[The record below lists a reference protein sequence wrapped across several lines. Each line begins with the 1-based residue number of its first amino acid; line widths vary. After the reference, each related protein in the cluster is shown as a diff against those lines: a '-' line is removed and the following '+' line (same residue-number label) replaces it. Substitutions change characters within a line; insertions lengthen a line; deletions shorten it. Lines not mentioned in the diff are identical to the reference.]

1 MLRIFVLLFA
11 FLALPLKA
19 EEIVAGLSQGRVSIT
34 TNFDG
39 SDILV
44 YGAVKRDAPLPKGD
58 IDIVIAISGPSSP
71 LTVRKKD
78 KRFGIW
84 VNTESVDV
92 GAAPAFY
99 AVATT
104 GPLAEILS
112 PEQDQQH
119 RISIE
124 QMIRSVG
131 VDNSRDDIRDALIR
145 IRASGDLYQELE
157 NTVEFTADTLF
168 RTDIALP
175 ANLTEGTYHT
185 RMFILRDKAVVS
197 QTDTVIDV
205 RKVGLERFLY
215 NLAHDLP
222 LVYGLLSLFIAIAAG
237 WGASTIFRY
246 IK

>member
-1 MLRIFVLLFA
+1 MLRIVVLL
-11 FLALPLKA
+11 LALVALPVKA

-44 YGAVKRDAPLPKGD
+44 YGAVKRDAPIPAGD
-58 IDIVIAISGPSSP
+58 IDIIIAISGPSSP

-78 KRFGIW
+78 KKFGIW
-84 VNTESVDV
+84 VNTDSIDV
-92 GAAPAFY
+92 GAAPSFY

-104 GPLAEILS
+104 GPLSEILS
-112 PEQDQQH
+112 PEQDEQH
-119 RISIE
+119 RISTS
-124 QMIRSVG
+124 QMIRGVG
-131 VDNSRDDIRDALIR
+131 LDNSRDDVRDALIR

-157 NTVEFTADTLF
+157 ETIEFTEDTLF

-185 RMFILRDKAVVS
+185 RMFILRDQQVVS
-197 QTDTVIDV
+197 QTDTIIDV

-215 NLAHDLP
+215 NLAHEMP
-222 LVYGLLSLFIAIAAG
+222 LIYGLLSLFIAVAAG
-237 WGASTIFRY
+237 WGASAIFRY

>member
-1 MLRIFVLLFA
+1 MLRIFVLVLA
-11 FLALPLKA
+11 LVALPLRA
-19 EEIVAGLSQGRVSIT
+19 EEIVAGLSQEHVDIT

-44 YGAVKRDAPLPKGD
+44 YGAVKRDAPLPTGA
-58 IDIVIAISGPSSP
+58 IDIIIAISGPSSP
-71 LTVRKKD
+71 LTIRRKD

-84 VNTESVDV
+84 VNTESVEL
-92 GAAPAFY
+92 GAAPSFY

-104 GPLAEILS
+104 GPLVDILS
-112 PEQDQQH
+112 PEEDRMH
-119 RISIE
+119 RISVE
-124 QMIRSVG
+124 QMIRSDG
-131 VDNSRDDIRDALIR
+131 VEAPREDIRDALIR
-145 IRASGDLYQELE
+145 IRENGDLYQELE
-157 NTVEFTADTLF
+157 STIALTDDTLF

-185 RMFILRDKAVVS
+185 RMFILRDQEVVA

-222 LVYGLLSLFIAIAAG
+222 LAYGLLSLFIAVAAG

>member
-1 MLRIFVLLFA
+1 MLRIFVLLLA
-11 FLALPLKA
+11 LVALPLRA
-19 EEIVAGLSQGRVSIT
+19 EEIVAGLSQEHVDIT

-39 SDILV
+39 SEILV
-44 YGAVKRDAPLPKGD
+44 YGAVKRDAPLPAGD
-58 IDIVIAISGPSSP
+58 LDIIIAVSGPSSP
-71 LTVRKKD
+71 LTVRRKD

-84 VNTESVDV
+84 VNTESVEL
-92 GAAPAFY
+92 GSAPSFY

-104 GPLAEILS
+104 RPLDDILS
-112 PEQDQQH
+112 PEQDQTH
-119 RISIE
+119 RISVE

-131 VDNSRDDIRDALIR
+131 VEAPREDIRDALIR
-145 IRASGDLYQELE
+145 IRAKGDLYQELE
-157 NTVEFTADTLF
+157 NTISISEDTLF

-185 RMFILRDKAVVS
+185 RMFILRDKQVVA

-222 LVYGLLSLFIAIAAG
+222 LVYGLLSLFIAVAAG